1 MNTLL
6 EDVVLEAKNRMKIQD
21 RIILILSLLL
31 LLFST
36 LTIYLSYN
44 LYTNNDPNEDIE
56 DVSEISLQNVSEEFE
71 DNNYKPIKRK
81 RIVRFK
87 V

>member
-6 EDVVLEAKNRMKIQD
+6 EDVVIEAKNRMKIQD